1 MPGPQGS
8 RWHATCLV
16 CGGKEAKGRRKE
28 DGKAGCGKKLD
39 SAAKTDKDGSVWCR
53 ECLVRLLSYTLRSVA
68 DTHLSAQLIL
78 PLAHRSSPSPTRS
91 TPLVPSYT
99 GNKSALGG
107 IVPQMTGST
116 TLARQFTGIG
126 GSDPALM
133 RQLTGGGLSPTR
145 QLTSSPTKMYDG
157 PRPGAARFPR
167 PKSAIGYAARTKSEG
182 GEGRGMFLV
191 RQLTGGKNKEV

>member
-1 MPGPQGS
+1 M
-8 RWHATCLV
+8 V
-16 CGGKEAKGRRKE
+16 
-28 DGKAGCGKKLD
+28 
-39 SAAKTDKDGSVWCR
+39 
-53 ECLVRLLSYTLRSVA
+53 
-68 DTHLSAQLIL
+68 QLIL
-78 PLAHRSSPSPTRS
+78 PSARRGSPSPTRS

-99 GNKSALGG
+99 GSKSAVGG
-107 IVPQMTGST
+107 VMPQNTGTT

-157 PRPGAARFPR
+157 PRPGASRYPR